1 MVRSIDPRRETLRA
15 IQWQSSKPPYCL
27 ELMSRNPSWQRSCAT
42 ASTDRTYDRKRSDPR
57 AAPPLAGRGP
67 STYGLPVCQQGTCEA
82 IPQSLRCAN
91 ARTWP
96 HPAGRTGAGHRA
108 HWESAD
114 LPTEQDAG
122 AGISAAANGCPYRA
136 RVARVSCPRRTLA
149 SSPEPISRRPV
160 SLRRDPSRAPAR

>member
-67 STYGLPVCQQGTCEA
+67 STYGLPGQNIKPGNDSDRIGLKEENA
-82 IPQSLRCAN
+82 AN
-91 ARTWP
+91 A
-96 HPAGRTGAGHRA
+96 GRAVTG
-108 HWESAD
+108 E
-114 LPTEQDAG
+114 E
-122 AGISAAANGCPYRA
+122 I
-136 RVARVSCPRRTLA
+136 
-149 SSPEPISRRPV
+149 
-160 SLRRDPSRAPAR
+160 